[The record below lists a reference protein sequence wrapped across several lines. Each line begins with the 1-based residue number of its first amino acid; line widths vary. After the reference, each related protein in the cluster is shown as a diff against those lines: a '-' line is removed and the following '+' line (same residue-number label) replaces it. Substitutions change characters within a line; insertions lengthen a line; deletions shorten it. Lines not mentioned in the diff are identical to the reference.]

1 MAAPPLAQH
10 LQREGNETMAISFGD
25 RNDPGTS
32 AVACE
37 CAMKPQN
44 PRRPPT
50 LESRR

>member
-1 MAAPPLAQH
+1 MAAPTLAQH
-10 LQREGNETMAISFGD
+10 LQREGNETMEGK
-25 RNDPGTS
+25 R
-32 AVACE
+32 VA